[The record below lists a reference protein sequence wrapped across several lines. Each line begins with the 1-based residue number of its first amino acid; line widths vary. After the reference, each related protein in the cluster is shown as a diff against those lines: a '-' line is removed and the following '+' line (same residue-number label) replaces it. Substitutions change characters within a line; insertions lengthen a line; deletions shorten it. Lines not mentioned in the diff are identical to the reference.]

1 MAIKVVFPT
10 GASSITVAGLYLWD
24 YGQTLEIECPEI
36 GSEIVEVHFACMGRN
51 GRFVNHPPQR

>member
-10 GASSITVAGLYLWD
+10 GASSITVAGLYQWD

-36 GSEIVEVHFACMGRN
+36 GSEIVEVHFACTVEFYFKM
-51 GRFVNHPPQR
+51 